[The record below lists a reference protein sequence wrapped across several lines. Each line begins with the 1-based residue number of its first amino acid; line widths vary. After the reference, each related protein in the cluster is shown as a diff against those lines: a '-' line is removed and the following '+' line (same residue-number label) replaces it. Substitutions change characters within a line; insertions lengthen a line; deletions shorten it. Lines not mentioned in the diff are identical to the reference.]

1 MIILTD
7 CDGVLLDWEAGFREW
22 MAFHTKYELKC
33 SVSYDVADR
42 YGIEKDEARRLIK
55 TFNESAAIG
64 YLKPLRDAKK
74 YVRKLHE
81 EYGYRFRVITS
92 LSEDPWAGRARW
104 KNLKKYFGD
113 AIESVI
119 CLPCGADKD
128 EALAPYKDS
137 GRFFIEDKPENA
149 EVGKALGL
157 RSILV
162 EHEHNKEYARLS
174 LYKEYEGIAI
184 AKTWKEIFNIVKS
197 GEYK

>member
-42 YGIEKDEARRLIK
+42 YGIEKVEARRLIK

-162 EHEHNKEYARLS
+162 EHEHNKEY
-174 LYKEYEGIAI
+174 EGIAI